1 MNEGPVI
8 HHRRLLLLYGS
19 RKKAW
24 SLITKSLIGLESKQ
38 TSPLTGI
45 IYNWPFKKKPDHHLQ
60 RELSNSAG
68 PPLQLTTV
76 NSGHTKPVL
85 GRTVDF
91 AILDLGRRFYP
102 NDLGIVIETVRG
114 GGFILLRLPLEDQW
128 PTVQTY
134 RPTNFEFSPLKSE
147 KRPRFL
153 SWLMDTLRACNH
165 CEFVD
170 LQEVDQ
176 ISPLSISQESPFQH
190 VRSPHDS
197 SIRLEL
203 LPNQLLE
210 IVKSGNQ
217 AEVLM
222 AADEVVQYQESSK
235 RRILAILANRGRGK
249 SAALGMI
256 AAGYLHWASQ
266 ILKETI
272 CITISAPLLE
282 NVQEALKFAIRSLS
296 VLGYEVKPDRDHRE
310 NILKLDIPEGTI
322 EFLPP
327 SLYDANANHLLLI
340 DEAGGIP
347 PALLKSMMRK
357 SPLTILSSTVHGY
370 EGVGRVFNRKVL
382 SRIHRQP
389 YYAVREIT
397 MDTPIRFPKGDPV
410 EKWLFRALLLDA
422 EPPKTPQ
429 KVTTRKN
436 TDLSFV
442 RLEKDQLFSINS
454 EKMLRAIFG
463 LYLYSHYRNQPNDL
477 SLAADAPNYDVYMV
491 LCPIKSQKAPLVAI
505 LGCWEGNLDEKTVTY
520 LDRHPDTQGNI
531 IPLTFLRYHDKN
543 LAKLNG
549 LRIVRIA
556 THPDHQSEGL
566 GGYAL
571 ENLTKSI
578 TELGADWIG
587 SSFGATPQLV
597 RFWAAYGF
605 QPIHIRPTP
614 SPTTGEHSIVVIK
627 GTSPKG
633 QQAVERANADF
644 LIRFSELLQSLYH
657 ELDAELAHQLLK
669 SCSPIWDFPTRL
681 TQSMRLRL
689 WRYCWGQLYPVLV
702 MEALRE
708 LAIWYFLCR
717 PVVRLSRAQE
727 LILISR
733 ILQNRSWGRSM
744 VKTHQTWIDAQGLLK
759 KAIKRL
765 LKAYE
770 KQLASSQ

>member
-1 MNEGPVI
+1 MF
-8 HHRRLLLLYGS
+8 LLYGS

-24 SLITKSLIGLESKQ
+24 SLITKALIGLGSKQ

-60 RELSNSAG
+60 RKLSNSAG
-68 PPLQLTTV
+68 SQLQLTTV
-76 NSGHTKPVL
+76 NPGHTKPVL

-134 RPTNFEFSPLKSE
+134 RPTNFEFSALKTE
-147 KRPRFL
+147 KKPRFL
-153 SWLMDTLRACNH
+153 SWLADTLRVYNH
-165 CEFVD
+165 CEFID
-170 LQEVDQ
+170 LQKVDQ
-176 ISPLSISQESPFQH
+176 ISPVSLPQESGFQH
-190 VRSPHDS
+190 IKSPQNS

-210 IVKSGNQ
+210 IVKSKDQ
-217 AEVLM
+217 AECLM
-222 AADEVVQYQESSK
+222 AADELVSYQESSK
-235 RRILAILANRGRGK
+235 KKILVILANRGRGK

-256 AAGYLHWASQ
+256 AAGYLYWVRQ
-266 ILKETI
+266 VLKETI
-272 CITISAPLLE
+272 RITISAPFLE

-296 VLGYEVKPDRDHRE
+296 VLGYEVKSNRDNRK
-310 NILKLDIPEGTI
+310 NILKLEIPEGVI

-327 SLYDANANHLLLI
+327 GLCDANTNHLLLI

-347 PALLKSMMRK
+347 PTLLKSMMRK

-370 EGVGRVFNRKVL
+370 EGVGRAFNTKVL
-382 SRIHRQP
+382 SRIHGQP

-397 MDTPIRFPKGDPV
+397 MDTPIRFPKDDPV
-410 EKWLFRALLLDA
+410 EKWLFRALLLDT

-429 KVTTRKN
+429 KAVIRKY

-442 RLEKDQLFSINS
+442 RLDKNQLFSINS
-454 EKMLRAIFG
+454 EKMLRSIFG
-463 LYLYSHYRNQPNDL
+463 LFLYSHYRNQPNDL

-491 LCPIKSQKAPLVAI
+491 ICPIKSRNVPLVAI
-505 LGCWEGNLDEKTVTY
+505 LGCWEGNLDEKTVIY

-556 THPDHQSEGL
+556 THPNHQSEGL

-571 ENLTKSI
+571 ENLTKS
-578 TELGADWIG
+578 TAELGADWIG

-605 QPIHIRPTP
+605 KPIHIRPTP
-614 SPTTGEHSIVVIK
+614 SPTTGEYSIVVIK

-644 LIRFSELLQSLYH
+644 LIRFSELLQNLYH
-657 ELDAELAHQLLK
+657 ELDAELVRQLLK
-669 SCSPIWDFPTRL
+669 SCSPIWDFSTRL
-681 TQSMRLRL
+681 TQSMRLRV
-689 WRYCWGQLYPVLV
+689 WRYCWGQLYPVLA

-708 LAIWYFLCR
+708 LTIWYFLCR

-733 ILQNRSWGRSM
+733 VLQSRSWGKSM

-759 KAIKRL
+759 KAIKKL

-770 KQLASSQ
+770 KQLANSSEQLKAT

>member
-370 EGVGRVFNRKVL
+370 EGVGRAFNRKVL

-436 TDLSFV
+436 IDLSFV

-477 SLAADAPNYDVYMV
+477 SIAADAPNYDVYMV

-505 LGCWEGNLDEKTVTY
+505 L
-520 LDRHPDTQGNI
+520 
-531 IPLTFLRYHDKN
+531 
-543 LAKLNG
+543 
-549 LRIVRIA
+549 
-556 THPDHQSEGL
+556 
-566 GGYAL
+566 
-571 ENLTKSI
+571 
-578 TELGADWIG
+578 
-587 SSFGATPQLV
+587 
-597 RFWAAYGF
+597 
-605 QPIHIRPTP
+605 
-614 SPTTGEHSIVVIK
+614 
-627 GTSPKG
+627 
-633 QQAVERANADF
+633 
-644 LIRFSELLQSLYH
+644 
-657 ELDAELAHQLLK
+657 
-669 SCSPIWDFPTRL
+669 
-681 TQSMRLRL
+681 
-689 WRYCWGQLYPVLV
+689 
-702 MEALRE
+702 
-708 LAIWYFLCR
+708 
-717 PVVRLSRAQE
+717 
-727 LILISR
+727 
-733 ILQNRSWGRSM
+733 
-744 VKTHQTWIDAQGLLK
+744 
-759 KAIKRL
+759 
-765 LKAYE
+765 
-770 KQLASSQ
+770 